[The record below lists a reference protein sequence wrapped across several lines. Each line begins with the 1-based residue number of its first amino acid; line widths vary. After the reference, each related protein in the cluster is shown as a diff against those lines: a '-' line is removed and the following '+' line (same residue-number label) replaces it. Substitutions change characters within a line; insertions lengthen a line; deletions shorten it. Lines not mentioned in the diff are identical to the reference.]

1 MAVDHAGVRSEEPSA
16 GNPLRRTAW
25 GLLALGALFLLWRF
39 PTMWCQPGGQ
49 DEECYAVPG
58 LTILTSGLPQMP
70 QLPVRDVRSVFY
82 RSDDAVYLEP
92 PFFFYF
98 QSLFYAVLPDTY
110 GTARLAS
117 ATAGVLLI
125 VLTGVLALRTG
136 LTPAAALWGAGLFMT
151 SRWLFFNATMARPD
165 TLCSVFGLLMVLAVH
180 EWDRSRKVRWL
191 VAAGVSVGLGG
202 LTHPFALAYAVQAAV
217 WTALRSRGAG
227 RIRNPALVAAV
238 SLAVAALWI
247 PLIVQYPETFRIQF
261 RNQFIHDAG
270 GSLLGR
276 LVWPW
281 ESLAYHLRQTWPH
294 IGPWQFLLPVAGTAW
309 ALAAP
314 REPEADPRWIGWLA
328 LSGAFLIAVLVGAHH
343 PVFGYFSYPAALAF
357 VGVGG
362 AVDRLS
368 RGLRRIPVLGRLPG
382 VALLLGAGMVLSMLP
397 GSGVRATLALT
408 RQFQDIDHN
417 APRFAQALLKQ
428 LPADATYVVAPEFVL
443 DFLAAGR
450 RTIMVQAL
458 PKDPR
463 ENALLYDYRIASRSI
478 TYVEPER
485 VWNDERLWSK
495 GNASDLFACYAE
507 VYATHRPDSTPPAPP
522 Q

>member
-1 MAVDHAGVRSEEPSA
+1 MTLDRTGVRSDPPSD
-16 GNPLRRTAW
+16 GTPLRRTAW
-25 GLLALGALFLLWRF
+25 GLFALGALFLLWRF

-58 LTILTSGLPQMP
+58 LTILTSGRPQMP
-70 QLPVRDVRSVFY
+70 QLPVRDTQSVFY

-117 ATAGVLLI
+117 ATAGVMLI
-125 VLTGVLALRTG
+125 ALTGVLALRAG
-136 LTPAAALWGAGLFMT
+136 LGPAAALWGAGLFMM

-165 TLCSVFGLLMVLAVH
+165 TLCSVFGLLTILAVH
-180 EWDRSRKVRWL
+180 AWDRSRKRRWL
-191 VAAGVSVGLGG
+191 LAAGVAIGLGG
-202 LTHPFALAYAVQAAV
+202 LTHPFALAYAVQAAG
-217 WTALRSRGAG
+217 WIALRSRGAG
-227 RIRNPALVAAV
+227 RLGNPALVAAV
-238 SLAVAALWI
+238 SLAVAGLWI
-247 PLIVQYPETFRIQF
+247 PLIVQYPATFRIQF
-261 RNQFIHDAG
+261 RNQFVHDAG

-276 LVWPW
+276 IALPW
-281 ESLAYHLRQTWPH
+281 ESLAYHVEKTWPH
-294 IGPWQFLLPVAGTAW
+294 IGPWQFLLPFAGTAW
-309 ALAAP
+309 ALLA
-314 REPEADPRWIGWLA
+314 RHDSGENPRWIGWLA

-368 RGLRRIPVLGRLPG
+368 RGLARVPG
-382 VALLLGAGMVLSMLP
+382 LAFLFGAVMVLSMLP
-397 GSGVRATLALT
+397 GSGARATLALT
-408 RQFQDIDHN
+408 RHFQDVNHN
-417 APRFAQALLKQ
+417 APRFSQALLKE

-450 RTIMVQAL
+450 RTLMVQAL

-463 ENALLYDYRIASRSI
+463 ENAPLYDYRIASRSI
-478 TYVEPER
+478 AYVEPER
-485 VWNDERLWSK
+485 TWNDERLWSR
-495 GNASDLFACYAE
+495 GDASDPFACYAE
-507 VYATHRPDSTPPAPP
+507 VFATRRSVPKTPDATE
-522 Q
+522 

>member
-1 MAVDHAGVRSEEPSA
+1 MTLDRTGVRSDPPSD

-25 GLLALGALFLLWRF
+25 GLFALGVLFLLWRF

-58 LTILTSGLPQMP
+58 LTILTSGRPQMP
-70 QLPVRDVRSVFY
+70 QLPVRDTRSVFY

-117 ATAGVLLI
+117 ATAGVMLI
-125 VLTGVLALRTG
+125 ALTGVLALRAG
-136 LTPAAALWGAGLFMT
+136 LGPAAALWGAGLFMM

-165 TLCSVFGLLMVLAVH
+165 TLCSVFGLLTILAVH
-180 EWDRSRKVRWL
+180 AWDRSRKRRWL
-191 VAAGVSVGLGG
+191 LAAGVAIGLGG
-202 LTHPFALAYAVQAAV
+202 LTHPFALAYAVQAAG
-217 WTALRSRGAG
+217 WIALRSRGAG
-227 RIRNPALVAAV
+227 RLGNPALVAAV
-238 SLAVAALWI
+238 SLAVAGLWI

-261 RNQFIHDAG
+261 RNQFVHDAG

-276 LVWPW
+276 IAWPW
-281 ESLAYHLRQTWPH
+281 ESLAYHVEKTWPH
-294 IGPWQFLLPVAGTAW
+294 IGPWQFLLPFAGTAW
-309 ALAAP
+309 ALLA
-314 REPEADPRWIGWLA
+314 RRDDGKDPRWIGWLA

-368 RGLRRIPVLGRLPG
+368 RGLARVPGLAFLFG
-382 VALLLGAGMVLSMLP
+382 VAMVLSMVP
-397 GSGVRATLALT
+397 GSGARATLALT
-408 RQFQDIDHN
+408 RHFQDVNHN
-417 APRFAQALLKQ
+417 APRFSQALLKE

-450 RTIMVQAL
+450 RTLMVQAL

-463 ENALLYDYRIASRSI
+463 ENAPLYDYRIASRSI
-478 TYVEPER
+478 AYVEPER
-485 VWNDERLWSK
+485 TWNDERLWSR
-495 GNASDLFACYAE
+495 GDASDPFACYAE
-507 VYATHRPDSTPPAPP
+507 VFATRRSVPKTPDATE
-522 Q
+522 